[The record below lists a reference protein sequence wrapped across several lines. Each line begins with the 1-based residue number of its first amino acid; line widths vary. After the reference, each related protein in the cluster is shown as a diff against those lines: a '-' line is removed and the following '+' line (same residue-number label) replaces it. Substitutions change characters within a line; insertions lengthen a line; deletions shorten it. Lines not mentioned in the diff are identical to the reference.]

1 MFTGFL
7 LSINKGAKVA
17 NEEAGWLRE
26 MGAADVTSFPVDFPM
41 GGQSV
46 TGMQMLRRLVMLIRN
61 SGPMLVSRGAMTQAQ
76 FDELMATLYR
86 ELTPEIRGQET
97 WIDTLA
103 RKPF

>member
-1 MFTGFL
+1 
-7 LSINKGAKVA
+7 
-17 NEEAGWLRE
+17 
-26 MGAADVTSFPVDFPM
+26 M

-76 FDELMATLYR
+76 CDELMATLYR